1 MAPQG
6 AISSKKMT
14 MQYPTI
20 RLAYR
25 QYIDVTATTPF
36 AQKIF
41 NATWSEFLIQRQSFS
56 KGLEIYAWE
65 DIRRSF
71 PKSDPALPYKVGFAV
86 AGTLTAQNHR
96 IPGLADALG
105 DYSIPFDRYHF
116 HLIASD
122 ARDRTTHRVS
132 ITYYTG
138 DLTLLE
144 TLGDQLLLT
153 QTPPQTLQL
162 KLQPGLAIISYQLIS
177 NALGSP
183 LLTSGK

>member
-1 MAPQG
+1 
-6 AISSKKMT
+6 MT
-14 MQYPTI
+14 IHRPII

-25 QYIDVTATTPF
+25 QYIDAAATSPF
-36 AQKIF
+36 DQKIF

-56 KGLEIYAWE
+56 RGLELHTWQQ
-65 DIRRSF
+65 IRQTF
-71 PKSDPALPYKVGFAV
+71 PKSDPALPFKVGFAISG
-86 AGTLTAQNHR
+86 ALNAQNHR

-105 DYSIPFDRYHF
+105 DCSIPFECHRF

-122 ARDRTTHRVS
+122 ARDHSAHQVS

-153 QTPPQTLQL
+153 EPPPQTIQL
-162 KLQPGLAIISYQLIS
+162 KLQPGLSIIHY
-177 NALGSP
+177 SP
-183 LLTSGK
+183 IA